1 MIRSGALQR
10 SVKYCMA
17 TTSFFHNV
25 LIKII
30 RVVLLKCRGF
40 IMEKIIAKIIEKV
53 VMQMSDG
60 LRKELQQAIVK
71 LQAVAD
77 QTENPWD
84 DILVIIL
91 KVVCGVD

>member
-1 MIRSGALQR
+1 
-10 SVKYCMA
+10 
-17 TTSFFHNV
+17 
-25 LIKII
+25 
-30 RVVLLKCRGF
+30 
-40 IMEKIIAKIIEKV
+40 MEKIIAKIIEKV